1 MNRLTRLAL
10 RAYPPSFRG
19 RYGEELSALVE
30 QLPPSPRST
39 ADLVLGAARAWLRPR
54 FTGPDA
60 RRRRLQASAA
70 TTWVA
75 WCAGFLIAPTAT
87 RALLDPPVA
96 GADETVRRLLT
107 ATQVLFAV
115 GWCLAL
121 VGAAPVV
128 IRLVLPALRSPA
140 RTALR
145 PLLPALVLGM
155 GEIGGLLWLAQVHG
169 GVGAMLSDARLAGV
183 IMWLIGLAA
192 FVACLGL
199 GPAVSLTRLEPGA
212 AQLRVPALAAVPL
225 ALTLTALTG
234 CALAAVALAGHGTLF
249 GSGVPVALGLAIA
262 CLTSVVALASSVRGV
277 RAARAV

>member
-1 MNRLTRLAL
+1 MA
-10 RAYPPSFRG
+10 PPPVHRPG
-19 RYGEELSALVE
+19 RSAAAVAGQRRHDVGGLVRRF
-30 QLPPSPRST
+30 PDRPDSDPRT
-39 ADLVLGAARAWLRPR
+39 ARPA
-54 FTGPDA
+54 GG
-60 RRRRLQASAA
+60 RRRRD
-70 TTWVA
+70 
-75 WCAGFLIAPTAT
+75 GP
-87 RALLDPPVA
+87 
-96 GADETVRRLLT
+96 RLLT